1 MRYYGRGRAFVMAT
15 TQTSNRPPLVLAVD
29 DVPENLQVLGN
40 LLQKENVEIAMAS
53 NGADA
58 LAIAA
63 ADPPSLIL
71 LDIMMPGMDGYEVC
85 RRLKQDITLS
95 LVPVIFLTARADTED
110 VVKGFEA
117 GCVDYVTKPFREAEL
132 RARVRTQLQLHQLRS
147 LLPIC
152 MYCHD
157 IRDEEGHWERVDA
170 HLTKRTGVTFSHGL
184 CPDCL
189 KKHFPDV

>member
-1 MRYYGRGRAFVMAT
+1 
-15 TQTSNRPPLVLAVD
+15 
-29 DVPENLQVLGN
+29 
-40 LLQKENVEIAMAS
+40 
-53 NGADA
+53 
-58 LAIAA
+58 
-63 ADPPSLIL
+63 
-71 LDIMMPGMDGYEVC
+71 MMPGMDGYEVC